1 MDNEKDYWQTLATRL
16 IRVEME
22 RHGLTYKLLAQQLK
36 KVAGVEI
43 NPRTLSSAIDR
54 GTYSAP
60 LLLQIM
66 RTLGMQALRVDWNEW
81 DSVLSYPDSSNA
93 AASPREFDAP

>member
-22 RHGLTYKLLAQQLK
+22 RHGLTYKLLALQLK
-36 KVAGVEI
+36 KVAGVDI
-43 NPRTLSSAIDR
+43 NHRTLTSAIDR

-81 DSVLSYPDSSNA
+81 DSVLGYPQSMSA
-93 AASPREFDAP
+93 APPSPEVDAP